1 MRDNPDFAQY
11 LSELSSYGVQK
22 LSEYCSEH
30 HYFNLYDCC
39 MYIKRTEN
47 LILYNCI
54 TYLRYVWKMHHTELV
69 GREPERL
76 AEERAQILEQTQ
88 DLAFH
93 NYKTFIQ
100 TAECSKEIFQDVSL
114 PF

>member
-1 MRDNPDFAQY
+1 M
-11 LSELSSYGVQK
+11 SSHNTFRK
-22 LSEYCSEH
+22 APHTFL
-30 HYFNLYDCC
+30 FNNVI
-39 MYIKRTEN
+39 MGYIS
-47 LILYNCI
+47 
-54 TYLRYVWKMHHTELV
+54 

-100 TAECSKEIFQDVSL
+100 TAECSKEIFQDVCLLKFSYAEIL
-114 PF
+114 GDFRCKNRVCVGDGRITYTKLYPSGGRKIQNMW